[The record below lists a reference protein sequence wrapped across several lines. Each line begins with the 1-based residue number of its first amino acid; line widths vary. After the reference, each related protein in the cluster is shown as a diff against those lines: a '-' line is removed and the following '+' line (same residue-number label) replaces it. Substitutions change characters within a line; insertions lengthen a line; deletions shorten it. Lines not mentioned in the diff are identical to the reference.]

1 MNRNN
6 DRKWTALILLLSSL
20 LFFIMGFLFPLL
32 QTGYGI
38 GPLVLKR
45 EYIYLYSS
53 FRFFFDK
60 GEAFIGFLL
69 LFFTILFPVCK
80 YIFLFLTLSGRRLP
94 RHRYLNTALEVINKW
109 AMLDVFVVAVLILN
123 MKFDSQIIVSKLEH
137 GTTLFAISVVL
148 MMISSLVAGKWLQ
161 EQDQAK

>member
-1 MNRNN
+1 M
-6 DRKWTALILLLSSL
+6 ILLLSSL